1 MWTEEEFK
9 SWAEQKQHRYFVRK
23 GLIDDDIDW
32 EFRPP
37 GMLVYISLYEAHE
50 PKKCKNQWSFQVIR
64 DSGKGYGCGLQT
76 WEDFQSGL
84 IPLCLLIDPSLEH
97 QLLSKKITSLA
108 QHVTLTAL

>member
-9 SWAEQKQHRYFVRK
+9 TWAEQKQRRHFARK
-23 GLIDDDIDW
+23 GPTYDDIDW
-32 EFRPP
+32 EFRIP
-37 GMLVYISLYEAHE
+37 GLTARISRYKSHE
-50 PKKCKNQWSFQVIR
+50 PQKYNNQWSFHVIR

-76 WEDFQSGL
+76 WKEFQSEL